1 LSIGIPITS
10 RWNKVFE
17 DCLSKEAL
25 KLLNI
30 LNNEIEM
37 LKFYLAGGSGLAL
50 QLGHRR
56 SLDLDF
62 ITTKEFQP
70 MMLSRHLEA
79 THPYREILISSGTL
93 YCELSNVKVS
103 FIHYEVPL
111 IYQTIKFKKIPV
123 ADWRDIMAEK
133 FKTLS
138 QRGSRKDFYDLYFCF
153 NLKKIS
159 LQEGVG
165 FLKKRFV
172 GTGLNYYHI
181 LKSLVYFED
190 AEDEPEIDAL
200 LPVDWR
206 EVKNFFVKNI
216 KSFEKY
222 LLEEEFNI

>member
-1 LSIGIPITS
+1 
-10 RWNKVFE
+10 VCE
-17 DCLSKEAL
+17 DCLSEEAL
-25 KLLNI
+25 KLLEF
-30 LNNEIEM
+30 LNNEIEI

-50 QLGHRR
+50 QLGHSR
-56 SLDLDF
+56 SRDLDF
-62 ITTKEFQP
+62 LTTEEFPP
-70 MMLSRHLEA
+70 MLLSRHLE
-79 THPYREILISSGTL
+79 TKYPYMEILISSGIL

-103 FIHYEVPL
+103 FLFYHVPL
-111 IYQTIKFKKIPV
+111 IYPKIKFKNISV

-138 QRGSRKDFYDLYFCF
+138 QRGSRKDFYDLYFCV

-165 FLKKRFV
+165 FLKKRCG

-190 AEDEPEIDAL
+190 AEDEPEIDTL
-200 LPVDWR
+200 LPVDWK

-222 LLEEEFNI
+222 LLAEEFNI